1 MAKKVTIYTTPTCP
15 YCKMAK
21 EFFKERKIKYK
32 EIDISTND
40 KTAKE
45 MIEESGQMGVPVIKI
60 DSEIVLGF
68 DRARLQKLLKS

>member
-40 KTAKE
+40 KAAKE
-45 MIEESGQMGVPVIKI
+45 IIEESGQMGVPVIKI